1 MEHRILLELKN
12 EDGCSVDSKG
22 VKNKIRKINRV
33 TTSNTTNGG
42 CEYHLK

>member
-22 VKNKIRKINRV
+22 VKNKIEKLQNEAIKMIKGV
-33 TTSNTTNGG
+33 M
-42 CEYHLK
+42 EY